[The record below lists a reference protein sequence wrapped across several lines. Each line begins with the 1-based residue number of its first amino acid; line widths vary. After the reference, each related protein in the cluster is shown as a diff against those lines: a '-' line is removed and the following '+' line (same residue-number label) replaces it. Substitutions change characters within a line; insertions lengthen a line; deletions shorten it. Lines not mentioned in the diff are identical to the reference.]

1 MSYLVANVPPIE
13 VWIDKRYLYD
23 FQKDE
28 NGNLLG
34 EGEWEKGH
42 WVSVKSIPNRA
53 LLFETYIDKF
63 GAVYDKL
70 PISAFRWDL
79 NSLETE
85 YPLDFLQLWDC
96 LSYNISV
103 IEKRILRGTKT
114 YTTLKDSNL
123 LFNPVTGVL
132 TVNGIQFLNTAQT
145 TTGLPRS
152 AQTYLN
158 SPTSQSVAA
167 YTVTD
172 IAGLRATITPSSIDA
187 KILVVIR
194 WFGELGSAGTV
205 WDSMFGLTRDGAI
218 VGNQD
223 PVSVGAR
230 MPGMATNTSS
240 YNHAA
245 NADSTPEVLQYYY
258 IDSPGTT
265 NPVTYQ
271 ATFQATTAQT
281 LYTNRTVAD
290 TDTAASYDRGTSN
303 IFLMEVI

>member
-70 PISAFRWDL
+70 PISAFRWHL

-103 IEKRILRGTKT
+103 IEKRVLRGTKT
-114 YTTLKDSNL
+114 YTTMKDRSIASGEY
-123 LFNPVTGVL
+123 LFTIDTAHSDPNEVDTGWSETPNEHKCYNISKL
-132 TVNGIQFLNTAQT
+132 DNGQFCAQ
-145 TTGLPRS
+145 P
-152 AQTYLN
+152 N
-158 SPTSQSVAA
+158 
-167 YTVTD
+167 
-172 IAGLRATITPSSIDA
+172 
-187 KILVVIR
+187 
-194 WFGELGSAGTV
+194 
-205 WDSMFGLTRDGAI
+205 
-218 VGNQD
+218 
-223 PVSVGAR
+223 
-230 MPGMATNTSS
+230 
-240 YNHAA
+240 
-245 NADSTPEVLQYYY
+245 
-258 IDSPGTT
+258 
-265 NPVTYQ
+265 
-271 ATFQATTAQT
+271 
-281 LYTNRTVAD
+281 NRTRWYQPSR
-290 TDTAASYDRGTSN
+290 TDSITEIPYFRYSTKIWRCEDYGKWRPSAENWDYIS
-303 IFLMEVI
+303 

>member
-70 PISAFRWDL
+70 PISAFRWHL

-103 IEKRILRGTKT
+103 IEKRVLRGTKT
-114 YTTLKDSNL
+114 YTTMKDHSVVSGEYLFTIDTAHSDPNEVDTGWSETPNEHKCFNL
-123 LFNPVTGVL
+123 SKLE
-132 TVNGIQFLNTAQT
+132 NGQFCAQ
-145 TTGLPRS
+145 P
-152 AQTYLN
+152 N
-158 SPTSQSVAA
+158 
-167 YTVTD
+167 
-172 IAGLRATITPSSIDA
+172 
-187 KILVVIR
+187 
-194 WFGELGSAGTV
+194 
-205 WDSMFGLTRDGAI
+205 
-218 VGNQD
+218 
-223 PVSVGAR
+223 
-230 MPGMATNTSS
+230 
-240 YNHAA
+240 
-245 NADSTPEVLQYYY
+245 
-258 IDSPGTT
+258 
-265 NPVTYQ
+265 
-271 ATFQATTAQT
+271 
-281 LYTNRTVAD
+281 NRTRWYQPSR
-290 TDTAASYDRGTSN
+290 TDSITSIPYFRYSTKIWRCEDYGKWRPSAEN
-303 IFLMEVI
+303 WDYIS

>member
-70 PISAFRWDL
+70 PISAFRWHL

-103 IEKRILRGTKT
+103 IEKRVLRGTKT
-114 YTTLKDSNL
+114 YTTMKDHSVVRGEYLFTIDTAHSDPNEVDTGWSETPNEHKCFNL
-123 LFNPVTGVL
+123 SKLE
-132 TVNGIQFLNTAQT
+132 NGQFCAQ
-145 TTGLPRS
+145 P
-152 AQTYLN
+152 N
-158 SPTSQSVAA
+158 
-167 YTVTD
+167 
-172 IAGLRATITPSSIDA
+172 
-187 KILVVIR
+187 
-194 WFGELGSAGTV
+194 
-205 WDSMFGLTRDGAI
+205 
-218 VGNQD
+218 
-223 PVSVGAR
+223 
-230 MPGMATNTSS
+230 
-240 YNHAA
+240 
-245 NADSTPEVLQYYY
+245 
-258 IDSPGTT
+258 
-265 NPVTYQ
+265 
-271 ATFQATTAQT
+271 
-281 LYTNRTVAD
+281 NRTRWYQPSR
-290 TDTAASYDRGTSN
+290 TDDITSIPYFRYSTKIWRCEDYGKWRPSAEN
-303 IFLMEVI
+303 WDYIS